1 MSKRYEPCILKK
13 FRCPDRAE
21 MRERTYGRYSL
32 YSDFKSLTPQN
43 QKYREALE
51 SVYNDLMNL
60 QPHIPEACYP
70 NHQTFIDAHVDKAM
84 KTLRETLKQ

>member
-32 YSDFKSLTPQN
+32 YSDFKSLTAQN

-51 SVYNDLMNL
+51 KIAGFHYGD
-60 QPHIPEACYP
+60 PEE
-70 NHQTFIDAHVDKAM
+70 I
-84 KTLRETLKQ
+84 KTLVSEAVADCVLAIVKGRE